1 MSRNMQKCMAEADFR
16 FEMDF
21 LLIVPKVE
29 FCKVVKVQNRIIV
42 KNWKRVRGSAAAV
55 CDFTRGGGKSPPF
68 WLMSM
73 HVFCCCKNDEI
84 AH

>member
-42 KNWKRVRGSAAAV
+42 KNWKRVRGSAAAL
-55 CDFTRGGGKSPPF
+55 CDFTRQKPPI
-68 WLMSM
+68 L
-73 HVFCCCKNDEI
+73 VNVYARILLLQK
-84 AH
+84 